1 MKRIVS
7 PVAFATILIPMI
19 LSANSTT
26 VTFDTALT
34 NTTGATGWTFN
45 DKIKFGKE
53 KGRYYASAQGAR
65 IESAQFD
72 FNITSVSIRVS
83 TTSACTRNLVL
94 TPSQSEAGAP
104 AQSYE
109 FTDLPQDA
117 ETDLSATWDAL
128 SQIRAFTISSTTGA
142 KNLYF
147 HSATIS
153 GVPIVEPPT
162 GLRAS
167 DIKATRCRLSW
178 TNSTGASSNRV
189 DVSSIARRKASGE
202 TIEEY
207 DFLAFTNTNVNAQSR
222 LDEDNLLMDYPAFSG
237 EKLYMAGLSTGV
249 VQISSREDRGCL
261 VYDRSRLAA
270 DNLTL
275 VVSAKKHS
283 SDTSGTWG
291 LSVAQL
297 DDGGTTNSLAV
308 LDLDCEFPSSP
319 FAVPL
324 PDCKTPGPLLLF
336 PSDSAKGN
344 RRILIDDIAFVH
356 DYSPEVVETNVVKTV
371 FTTCEA
377 TTVRGLKP
385 NSEYIAQVLA
395 FCDGYMSPPSA
406 SLDFETNGSEIPF
419 IIGLR

>member
-1 MKRIVS
+1 MKKIVHS
-7 PVAFATILIPMI
+7 VAFATILTPMF

-34 NTTGATGWTFN
+34 NGTEWAYSKVKSTSGSNSHVYFDTLGACV
-45 DKIKFGKE
+45 
-53 KGRYYASAQGAR
+53 ASP
-65 IESAQFD
+65 EYP
-72 FNITSVSIRVS
+72 FNITAIEITLSCSSKDASRYLQVKPSSGDNQQAESVAVKDKKEDQTFLFAEEDGVRSFKIQLEGS
-83 TTSACTRNLVL
+83 GQTGNWHIYSAV
-94 TPSQSEAGAP
+94 
-104 AQSYE
+104 
-109 FTDLPQDA
+109 
-117 ETDLSATWDAL
+117 
-128 SQIRAFTISSTTGA
+128 
-142 KNLYF
+142 
-147 HSATIS
+147 IS

-178 TNSTGASSNRV
+178 TNPAGSSSNRV
-189 DVSSIARRKASGE
+189 EVSSIARRKASGD

-237 EKLYMAGLSTGV
+237 EKIYMAGLSTGV

-297 DDGGTTNSLAV
+297 DNGGTTNNLAV
-308 LDLDCEFPSSP
+308 LDLDYEFPSSP
-319 FAVPL
+319 FTVPL
-324 PDCKTPGPLLLF
+324 PNCGTPCRLLLL

-344 RRILIDDIAFVH
+344 RRILIDRLAFVH

-406 SLDFETNGSEIPF
+406 SLDFETNDSEIPF

>member
-1 MKRIVS
+1 MKKTVS

-34 NTTGATGWTFN
+34 NGTEWAYSKVKSTSGSSSHVYFDTLGACVVSP
-45 DKIKFGKE
+45 E
-53 KGRYYASAQGAR
+53 YP
-65 IESAQFD
+65 
-72 FNITSVSIRVS
+72 FNITAIEITLSCSSKEAARYLQVKPSAGDSQQTKSVAAKDKKENQTFLFAEEDGVRSFKIQLEGS
-83 TTSACTRNLVL
+83 GQTGNWHIYSAV
-94 TPSQSEAGAP
+94 
-104 AQSYE
+104 
-109 FTDLPQDA
+109 
-117 ETDLSATWDAL
+117 
-128 SQIRAFTISSTTGA
+128 
-142 KNLYF
+142 
-147 HSATIS
+147 IS
-153 GVPIVEPPT
+153 GAPIVEPPT

-178 TNSTGASSNRV
+178 TNPAGTSSNRV

-237 EKLYMAGLSTGV
+237 EKIYMAGLSTGV

-324 PDCKTPGPLLLF
+324 PDCETPGPLLLL

-371 FTTCEA
+371 FTTCEM

>member
-34 NTTGATGWTFN
+34 NGTEWVYSKVKSTSGSSSHVYFDTLGACVSSP
-45 DKIKFGKE
+45 E
-53 KGRYYASAQGAR
+53 YP
-65 IESAQFD
+65 
-72 FNITSVSIRVS
+72 FNITAIEITLSCSSKEAARYLQVKPSAGDSQQTKSVAAKDKKEDQTFLFAEEDGVRSFKIQLEGS
-83 TTSACTRNLVL
+83 GQTGNWHIYSAV
-94 TPSQSEAGAP
+94 
-104 AQSYE
+104 
-109 FTDLPQDA
+109 
-117 ETDLSATWDAL
+117 
-128 SQIRAFTISSTTGA
+128 
-142 KNLYF
+142 
-147 HSATIS
+147 IS

-162 GLRAS
+162 GLHAS

-178 TNSTGASSNRV
+178 TNPAGASSNRV
-189 DVSSIARRKASGE
+189 DVSSVARCKASGE
-202 TIEEY
+202 TIEKY
-207 DFLAFTNTNVNAQSR
+207 DFLAFTNTNVNAQGR
-222 LDEDNLLMDYPAFSG
+222 LDDDHLLMDYPAFSG
-237 EKLYMAGLSTGV
+237 EKIYMAGLSTGV

-261 VYDRSRLAA
+261 VYDRSRLAT
-270 DNLTL
+270 DDLTL
-275 VVSAKKHS
+275 VVSARKHS

-297 DDGGTTNSLAV
+297 DDDGTTNSLAV

-324 PDCKTPGPLLLF
+324 PDCETPGPLLLF

-356 DYSPEVVETNVVKTV
+356 DYRPEVVETNVVKTV
-371 FTTCEA
+371 FTTCET

-406 SLDFETNGSEIPF
+406 SLAFETNGSEIPF

>member
-7 PVAFATILIPMI
+7 PVAFATILIPLI

-26 VTFDTALT
+26 VKFDTALT
-34 NTTGATGWTFN
+34 NGTEWAYSKVKFTTGANSHVYFDTL
-45 DKIKFGKE
+45 
-53 KGRYYASAQGAR
+53 GACVYSP
-65 IESAQFD
+65 EYP
-72 FNITSVSIRVS
+72 FNITEVEITLSCTSKEAARYLQVKPSSGDSQQTKSVEAKEKKEVQHFLFAEEVGVRSFRIQLEGNGQ
-83 TTSACTRNLVL
+83 TGNWHIYSAV
-94 TPSQSEAGAP
+94 
-104 AQSYE
+104 
-109 FTDLPQDA
+109 
-117 ETDLSATWDAL
+117 
-128 SQIRAFTISSTTGA
+128 
-142 KNLYF
+142 
-147 HSATIS
+147 IS
-153 GVPIVEPPT
+153 GVPVVEPPT

-167 DIKATRCRLSW
+167 DIRATRFRLSW
-178 TNSTGASSNRV
+178 TNPAGASSNRV
-189 DVSSIARRKASGE
+189 DVSSVARRKASGE

-237 EKLYMAGLSTGV
+237 EKIYMAGLSTGV

-261 VYDRSRLAA
+261 VYERSRLAA
-270 DNLTL
+270 DDLTL

-308 LDLDCEFPSSP
+308 LDLGCEFPSSP

-371 FTTCEA
+371 FTTCET

>member
-1 MKRIVS
+1 
-7 PVAFATILIPMI
+7 
-19 LSANSTT
+19 
-26 VTFDTALT
+26 
-34 NTTGATGWTFN
+34 
-45 DKIKFGKE
+45 
-53 KGRYYASAQGAR
+53 
-65 IESAQFD
+65 
-72 FNITSVSIRVS
+72 
-83 TTSACTRNLVL
+83 
-94 TPSQSEAGAP
+94 
-104 AQSYE
+104 
-109 FTDLPQDA
+109 
-117 ETDLSATWDAL
+117 
-128 SQIRAFTISSTTGA
+128 
-142 KNLYF
+142 
-147 HSATIS
+147 
-153 GVPIVEPPT
+153 
-162 GLRAS
+162 
-167 DIKATRCRLSW
+167 
-178 TNSTGASSNRV
+178 
-189 DVSSIARRKASGE
+189 VSSIARRKASGE

-237 EKLYMAGLSTGV
+237 EKIYMAGLSTGV

-270 DNLTL
+270 DDLTL

-324 PDCKTPGPLLLF
+324 PDCETPGPLLLF

-371 FTTCEA
+371 FTTCET

>member
-1 MKRIVS
+1 M
-7 PVAFATILIPMI
+7 PTLM
-19 LSANSTT
+19 
-26 VTFDTALT
+26 
-34 NTTGATGWTFN
+34 
-45 DKIKFGKE
+45 DKS
-53 KGRYYASAQGAR
+53 RR
-65 IESAQFD
+65 
-72 FNITSVSIRVS
+72 RVLKP
-83 TTSACTRNLVL
+83 R
-94 TPSQSEAGAP
+94 
-104 AQSYE
+104 
-109 FTDLPQDA
+109 
-117 ETDLSATWDAL
+117 
-128 SQIRAFTISSTTGA
+128 R
-142 KNLYF
+142 
-147 HSATIS
+147 
-153 GVPIVEPPT
+153 GVV
-162 GLRAS
+162 
-167 DIKATRCRLSW
+167 
-178 TNSTGASSNRV
+178 
-189 DVSSIARRKASGE
+189 IARRKASGD

-237 EKLYMAGLSTGV
+237 EKIYMAGLSTGV

-270 DNLTL
+270 DDLTL

-297 DDGGTTNSLAV
+297 EDGGTTNNLAV
-308 LDLDCEFPSSP
+308 LDLDYEFPSSP

-324 PDCKTPGPLLLF
+324 PDCETPGPLLLF
-336 PSDSAKGN
+336 PSDSSKGN
-344 RRILIDDIAFVH
+344 RRILIDRLAFVH

-371 FTTCEA
+371 FTTCET